1 VKIIVKSS
9 FNLNETDLET
19 QSTTLG
25 ALLDELQNNNKLMK
39 AEFFDSGHREVYPDC
54 EVLVNGQSY
63 RVLTDDLDTKLK
75 DGDKVEII
83 MFTLAG
89 G

>member
-1 VKIIVKSS
+1 MKITLKST
-9 FNLNETDLET
+9 FNLNETDFET
-19 QSTTLG
+19 QSVTLS
-25 ALLDELQNNNKLMK
+25 ALLDELSNNQKLTK
-39 AEFFDSGHREVYPDC
+39 IEFFDSESGEAYPDC

-63 RVLTDDLDTKLK
+63 RLLADGLDAKLK
-75 DGDKVEII
+75 DGDKIEII

>member
-1 VKIIVKSS
+1 VKISLKSS

-19 QSTTLG
+19 KSATLG
-25 ALLDELQNNNKLMK
+25 GLLDELSKNHKLTPI
-39 AEFFDSGHREVYPDC
+39 EFFNTEKWEVYPDC
-54 EVLVNGQSY
+54 EVLVNGRSY
-63 RVLTDDLDTKLK
+63 QVLADGLDTKLK

-83 MFTLAG
+83 LFTLAG